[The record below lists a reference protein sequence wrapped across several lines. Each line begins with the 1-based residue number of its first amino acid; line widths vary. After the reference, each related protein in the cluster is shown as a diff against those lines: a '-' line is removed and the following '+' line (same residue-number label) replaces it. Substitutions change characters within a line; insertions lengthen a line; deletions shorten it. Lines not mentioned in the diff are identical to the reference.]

1 MARPY
6 WSGQLQIS
14 LVSFGIELFPATNAA
29 SEISFHQI
37 DRSTG
42 ERVHHLKVID
52 GNDPVEKSEIVKGYE
67 YHPGKYVIVE
77 PEEVERL
84 RIESKRTVEIAQF
97 VALDEIPLA
106 AFEKPY
112 FVAPADDQQSAAFAV
127 VRKALSKAKKAGIGE
142 IVFGGREHLVAIVAD
157 NNTRGMMA
165 YTLRYSEELRDADQY
180 FSSIPNASVD
190 AKQLAMASD
199 LIEHYSQPFDHSAF
213 KDDYEAAL
221 RKLVEAKV
229 KKQPLPLEEKTH
241 KTAKVINL
249 MDALKQ
255 SLQTKKIKTSGP
267 RPAKSRAKAASRK
280 PPALASSPQRK
291 RKSA

>member
-14 LVSFGIELFPATNAA
+14 LVSFSIQFFPATNSA

-37 DRSTG
+37 DRRTG

-52 GNDPVEKSEIVKGYE
+52 GSDPVEKSEIVKGYE

-84 RIESKRTVEIAQF
+84 RIESKHTVEIAQF
-97 VALDEIPLA
+97 VALDEIPFA

-112 FVAPADDQQSAAFAV
+112 FVVPSDNQQAAAFAV
-127 VRKALSKAKKAGIGE
+127 VRKALSKTKKAGIGE
-142 IVFGGREHLVAIVAD
+142 IVFGGREHLVAIAAAD
-157 NNTRGMMA
+157 DARGMMA
-165 YTLRYSEELRDADQY
+165 YTLRYVEELRDADQY
-180 FSSIPNASVD
+180 FSSIPNESVD
-190 AKQLAMASD
+190 AKQLAMAGD
-199 LIEHYSQPFDHSAF
+199 LIKHYSQPFDHTAF

-255 SLQTKKIKTSGP
+255 SLKTNSP
-267 RPAKSRAKAASRK
+267 RKTKSRAKSTSRK
-280 PPALASSPQRK
+280 PPASIPSPLRK

>member
-14 LVSFGIELFPATNAA
+14 LVSFGIELFTATNAA

-52 GNDPVEKSEIVKGYE
+52 GSDPVEKSEIVKGYE

-77 PEEVERL
+77 PEEIEQL
-84 RIESKRTVEIAQF
+84 RIESKHTIEIAQF
-97 VALDEIPLA
+97 VSLDEIPLA

-112 FVAPADDQQSAAFAV
+112 FVVPADDQQAAAFAV
-127 VRKALSKAKKAGIGE
+127 VRKTLSKAKKAGIGE
-142 IVFGGREHLVAIVAD
+142 IVFGRREHLVAIAAD
-157 NNTRGMMA
+157 DNTRGMMA
-165 YTLRYSEELRDADQY
+165 YTLRYSEELRNEDEY
-180 FSSIPNASVD
+180 FSRIPNESID
-190 AKQLAMASD
+190 GKQLAMASD
-199 LIEHYSQPFDHSAF
+199 LIENYSQPFDHSAF

-229 KKQPLPLEEKTH
+229 KKQPLPLEEKTR

-255 SLQTKKIKTSGP
+255 SLQAKKIKTSGP
-267 RPAKSRAKAASRK
+267 RPARGRAKTTLRK
-280 PPALASSPQRK
+280 PPASVPAPQRK